1 MAPLFFPPLQLPQ
14 TQRQSPTLALRI
26 ESSAQ
31 CAGTSAG
38 RVGMGVRS
46 NGSNVI
52 VVTVKQGGPAC
63 VFGVKVGDVLL
74 AVANEIHV
82 GDDCEPVWVDVS
94 RFSEGQLPLLM
105 AGFFVKPRICFAV
118 CASTYIHTYIHM

>member
-1 MAPLFFPPLQLPQ
+1 MAPLLFRPLQLPEA
-14 TQRQSPTLALRI
+14 QRQSPALASRLA
-26 ESSAQ
+26 SSTP

-38 RVGMGVRS
+38 RVGMGVRF

-63 VFGVKVGDVLL
+63 VFGVKIGDVLL

-94 RFSEGQLPLLM
+94 CFSKGQLPLLM
-105 AGFFVKPRICFAV
+105 AGL
-118 CASTYIHTYIHM
+118 S